1 MEEGRNMEDIN
12 MIISSEDLERNRRKV
27 LLKDQKKV
35 KAAKKEKARNI
46 VGVILMYAAIVVG
59 VLLID
64 WRMEQIED
72 TKNTTAD
79 TVVMNERAV
88 K

>member
-1 MEEGRNMEDIN
+1 MKDLE
-12 MIISSEDLERNRRKV
+12 MIISYEDLERNRRKV
-27 LLKDQKKV
+27 LLQDQKKV
-35 KAAKKEKARNI
+35 KAAKREKARNI
-46 VGVILMYAAIVVG
+46 VGVVLFYAVLVAG

-64 WRMEQIED
+64 WRMGQIED
-72 TKNTTAD
+72 QKNTTAVN

>member
-1 MEEGRNMEDIN
+1 MEEFN
-12 MIISSEDLERNRRKV
+12 MIISREDLERNRRKV
-27 LLKDQKKV
+27 LLQDQIKV
-35 KAAKKEKARNI
+35 KAAKKEKALNI
-46 VGVILMYAAIVVG
+46 LGVILMYAAIVVG

-79 TVVMNERAV
+79 TVVMNERV